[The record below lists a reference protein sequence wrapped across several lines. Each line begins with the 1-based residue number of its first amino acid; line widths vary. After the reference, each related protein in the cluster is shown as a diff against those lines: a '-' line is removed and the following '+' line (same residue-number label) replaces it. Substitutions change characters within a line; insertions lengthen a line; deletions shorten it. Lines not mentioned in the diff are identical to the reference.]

1 MNRALGL
8 LLLALCVPAHAV
20 VVDAVISPTAYVV
33 RDGGDVRL
41 QTVPGKPVL
50 YCGLSAFETWAK
62 RLIGKEFQVDAE
74 RQPDGKPHSE
84 SLVSVV
90 AGAGWLRPISLDDA
104 GQAAI
109 VERKGGWA
117 CAPKAAPFA
126 EFSDRVDPTILAGIA
141 LNESSYQGRPWPW
154 TLNVAGRGFYF
165 ATRDDAY
172 AAIRRLIEEKRCNF
186 DVGIMQVNWCYH
198 GQRFTSPWDALSP
211 ASNIRV
217 AEAILL
223 ENQQRSGSPMKAVAW
238 YHSADPA
245 RGGPYFARFLNHLKR
260 LDSANSL

>member
-8 LLLALCVPAHAV
+8 LLMAACLPAHAV
-20 VVDAVISPTAYVV
+20 VVDSVISPTAYVV
-33 RDGGDVRL
+33 RDGADVRL
-41 QTVPGKPVL
+41 QTIPGKPVL

-62 RLIGKEFQVDAE
+62 RLIGQEFEVGPD
-74 RQPDGKPHSE
+74 RQPDEKAHTE

-90 AGAGWLRPISLDDA
+90 SSAGWLRPVSLDEA

-117 CAPKAAPFA
+117 CAPQAAPFA
-126 EFSDRVDPTILAGIA
+126 EFSERVDPTILAGIA

-154 TLNVAGRGFYF
+154 TLNVAGRGYYF
-165 ATRDDAY
+165 ASRDDAY
-172 AAIRRLIEEKRCNF
+172 AAVQRLLGQKRCDF

-198 GQRFTSPWDALSP
+198 GQRFSSPWDALSP
-211 ASNIRV
+211 AANIRV
-217 AEAILL
+217 AETILL
-223 ENQQRSGSPMKAVAW
+223 ENRQRSGSPMKAVAW

-245 RGGPYFARFLNHLKR
+245 RGGPYFTRFLNHLKR